1 MFWTLIAIARLLL
14 GGAFVAFAVRNY
26 VVNVPRLTGLLET
39 SRLLEKYPALAL
51 PTTPRNVVLFG
62 IGMQFVAGLLTAV
75 GLFPAFAGLL
85 MIVFLVVATVLFHPA
100 WLYTAEERAPHT
112 VAVLMN
118 TSLVGAFLMS
128 LAVG

>member
-1 MFWTLIAIARLLL
+1 MFWTLFAIARLLL

-39 SRLLEKYPALAL
+39 SRLLQKYPTLKL

-62 IGMQFVAGLLTAV
+62 IAMQFVGGLLTAV
-75 GLFPAFAGLL
+75 GLFPVLGGLL
-85 MIVFLVVATVLFHPA
+85 MIVFLIIATVLFHPA
-100 WLYTAEERAPHT
+100 WLYPAEERAPHT
-112 VAVLMN
+112 VAVQMN

-128 LAVG
+128 IAVG